1 MPLRTLL
8 FSRCLC
14 ASVAVNR
21 FNMPVTSS
29 PRIGITTSYAEGR
42 QSVDTHYVQAVEA
55 AGGIPIIMPLLRC
68 EGAAQSV
75 AELLDG
81 LIITG
86 GPGITRGLIG
96 ALSDDLPPVDP
107 LRDTSDELALC
118 AMDDKPVLGICY
130 GMQFVNAVAGGTIF
144 GDAQSQAAA
153 KAHSPG
159 RGADEHSIL
168 IEADSR
174 LHDLYGARQMTTNSY
189 HIQAIASLGAGL
201 RATAHAEDGVIEAL
215 ESHDGRLVGVQ
226 FHPERMGERGLP
238 LFADLLRRAIA
249 SR

>member
-1 MPLRTLL
+1 M
-8 FSRCLC
+8 SR
-14 ASVAVNR
+14 A
-21 FNMPVTSS
+21 

-42 QSVDTHYVQAVEA
+42 QSIDAHYAQAVEA
-55 AGGIPIIMPLLRC
+55 AGGIPIILPLLRC
-68 EGAAQSV
+68 EAAAQSV

-96 ALSDDLPPVDP
+96 ALPDDLPAVDP

-118 AMDDKPVLGICY
+118 AMGDKPILGICY
-130 GMQFVNAVAGGTIF
+130 GMQFVNALAGGTIF
-144 GDAQSQAAA
+144 GDAQAQAAA

-159 RGADEHSIL
+159 RGADEHSIQ
-168 IEADSR
+168 IQADSH
-174 LHDLYGARQMTTNSY
+174 LYDLYGALQITTNSY

-201 RATAHAEDGVIEAL
+201 RATAYAEDGVIEAL

-226 FHPERMGERGLP
+226 FHPERMGERGLL
-238 LFADLLRRAIA
+238 LFADLVRRAENPLGPPNK
-249 SR
+249 SGEGTYLDSPP